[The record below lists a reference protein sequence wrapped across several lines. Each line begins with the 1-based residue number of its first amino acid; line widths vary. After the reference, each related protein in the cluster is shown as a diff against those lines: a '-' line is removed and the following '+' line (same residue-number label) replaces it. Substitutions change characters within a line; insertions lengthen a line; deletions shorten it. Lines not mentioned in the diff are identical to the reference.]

1 MEKLRLVIVDDQKLF
16 RQNLKTVIELRLPDV
31 QVVGLAADG
40 REALDVIRETRPE
53 LVLLDMRMPVMDG
66 VECLRQLRTEGNEVK
81 VIVLSTFDDDEY
93 VFEALRY
100 GAVGYLLKDIE
111 PEELTDAVK
120 RVQAGETL
128 ISPQVTTKL
137 VAEVTR
143 WRAADRLGA
152 DDALSRLTRR
162 EIEVLRHLAMGEEN
176 REIAQHLQLAE
187 GTVKNHVSNI
197 YEKLELKDRAQ
208 AVRFAILKGLV

>member
-81 VIVLSTFDDDEY
+81 VIVLSTFDDDDY